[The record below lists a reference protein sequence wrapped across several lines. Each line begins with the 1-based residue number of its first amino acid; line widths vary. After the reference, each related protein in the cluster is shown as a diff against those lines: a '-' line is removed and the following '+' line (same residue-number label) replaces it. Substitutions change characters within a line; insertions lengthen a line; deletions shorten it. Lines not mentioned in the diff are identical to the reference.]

1 MPQASYVQ
9 HGDSVDYKP
18 AVDIASR
25 RLLSLWATSLESP
38 SVTSQ
43 ANIFGAI
50 AVEGVF
56 DIDKDTAE
64 VFSAGAKVYW
74 DSATNQATT
83 EEAGNKLLGKAVH
96 AAVANNNK
104 VRVRL
109 SQ

>member
-18 AVDIASR
+18 AVDTPAGAVVVVGD
-25 RLLSLWATSLESP
+25 LVG
-38 SVTSQ
+38 VTKRDIQ

-56 DIDKDTAE
+56 DIDKETAE